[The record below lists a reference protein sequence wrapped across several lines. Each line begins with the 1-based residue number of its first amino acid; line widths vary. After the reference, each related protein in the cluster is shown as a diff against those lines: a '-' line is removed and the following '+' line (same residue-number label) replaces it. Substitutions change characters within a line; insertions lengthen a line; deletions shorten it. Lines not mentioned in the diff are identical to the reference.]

1 MRPPI
6 HSTKHYVQFSL
17 FAVAGG
23 AITTLS
29 PASAVA
35 VVDKNASSEVEEG
48 SIIKAIWLDF
58 WLTTDDAV
66 QGSTVC
72 IVEKVPG
79 AQTTTVT
86 TAQIAS
92 LQDYPNK
99 KNVLFAFQG
108 LTPPNTQYPMN
119 VFHGWYKI
127 PKSKQ
132 RFGLGDKLSISF
144 YGQGDGL
151 QLCGLSVYKEYT

>member
-1 MRPPI
+1 MKPII
-6 HSTKHYVQFSL
+6 HSTKHYSQFSL

-29 PASAVA
+29 PIIAVA
-35 VVDKNASSEVEEG
+35 VVDKNAASEVEEG
-48 SIIKAIWLDF
+48 ATIKAIWLDF

-79 AQTTTVT
+79 AQDTSVT
-86 TAQIAS
+86 TAEIAS
-92 LQDYPNK
+92 LMTYPNK
-99 KNVLFAFQG
+99 KNVLFSFQG

-132 RFGLGDKLSISF
+132 RFGLNDKLSISF

-151 QLCGLSVYKEYT
+151 QVCGLSVFKEYT